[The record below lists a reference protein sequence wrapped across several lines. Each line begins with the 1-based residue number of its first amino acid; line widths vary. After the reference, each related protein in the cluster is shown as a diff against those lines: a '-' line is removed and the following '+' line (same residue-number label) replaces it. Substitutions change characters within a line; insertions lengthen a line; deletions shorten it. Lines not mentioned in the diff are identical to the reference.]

1 MLHNE
6 KNSNSVGTQQ
16 NQPEDSFDLNKTMQ
30 NLPNSDIANDPKKL
44 KERITDLLKGDT
56 EFSKMK
62 QGDKIL
68 VVSAASGL
76 FTAVLP
82 LLAVGATLAIPG
94 AIVGLALYF
103 AVKVAVKT
111 VQSGY
116 KGLKWSAEKTVDG
129 AKYTAGKVK
138 DASTYAAGK
147 VRDGAVHVKDK
158 VKEGYEHSVD
168 SLKKGASFVGEGV
181 ANKFHKASGE
191 TDYLDKVKR
200 FTPDAIKKSDE
211 IRNDMKAIFA
221 DKGNNSGL
229 VKNVLSGISSEIDLK
244 MAEKAKSGE
253 IEHTSGWQVQKEFIN
268 SLNEKSLHNLLT
280 QRSLPKGSYFIDS
293 VFSEHYDEIKKVIK
307 ECRENHL
314 YSSVSNMFDRAE
326 KKANRPSVKSLTRSV
341 SSSFSSLGRKG
352 SEQSNSL
359 SKSNSLNS
367 VKTDS
372 TVSSEA
378 ELLNPAEHKEVKAP
392 SSLWDRVSSPF
403 KSGKKSEKTSEV
415 KYQVLSESDTLPRK
429 IGNSTFYVDTPTPI
443 ENTNKT
449 ATIGGRPGVARRNS
463 TSNLTRVGTPEV
475 PTRSA
480 SLTNLNGQSSFSEDV
495 LSDPKVNQYFGNS
508 NKGTLTRSNSFDS
521 ARGSSGPSTPTS
533 SLERL
538 EQSFSKDEVGA
549 AMEKNLKEFS
559 LSAKTESTLH
569 NSFSNRN
576 GSDSGFNSPTSSPTH
591 TMFTENGKA
600 KTQAD
605 LRKTGHLDKLVGQ
618 PSTKV
623 AVDTDVQQQAA
634 QTAVKTN

>member
-56 EFSKMK
+56 KFSKMK

-268 SLNEKSLHNLLT
+268 NLNEKSLHNFLT

-367 VKTDS
+367 IGTES
-372 TVSSEA
+372 TATVSDSDSQNFA
-378 ELLNPAEHKEVKAP
+378 TVRRSNSS
-392 SSLWDRVSSPF
+392 SSLTPKLTPVAPP
-403 KSGKKSEKTSEV
+403 E
-415 KYQVLSESDTLPRK
+415 LP
-429 IGNSTFYVDTPTPI
+429 
-443 ENTNKT
+443 
-449 ATIGGRPGVARRNS
+449 
-463 TSNLTRVGTPEV
+463 
-475 PTRSA
+475 RSA
-480 SLTNLNGQSSFSEDV
+480 SLTNLNGQSSFSGDV
-495 LSDPKVNQYFGNS
+495 LSDPIVEQNLDSLSNRTLTHSNS
-508 NKGTLTRSNSFDS
+508 TDSGMGSGSSTLTRKQVL
-521 ARGSSGPSTPTS
+521 P
-533 SLERL
+533 
-538 EQSFSKDEVGA
+538 
-549 AMEKNLKEFS
+549 LKEEFDRELEEKLAKRRAS
-559 LSAKTESTLH
+559 L
-569 NSFSNRN
+569 
-576 GSDSGFNSPTSSPTH
+576 D
-591 TMFTENGKA
+591 
-600 KTQAD
+600 
-605 LRKTGHLDKLVGQ
+605 Q
-618 PSTKV
+618 PSAEPV
-623 AVDTDVQQQAA
+623 NSRA
-634 QTAVKTN
+634 TATPGTV

>member
-30 NLPNSDIANDPKKL
+30 NLPNSDIANDHKKL
-44 KERITDLLKGDT
+44 KERMTDLLKGDT

-268 SLNEKSLHNLLT
+268 NLNEKSLHNLLT

-367 VKTDS
+367 IGTES
-372 TVSSEA
+372 TATVSDSDSQNFA
-378 ELLNPAEHKEVKAP
+378 TVRRSNSS
-392 SSLWDRVSSPF
+392 SSLTPKLTPVAPP
-403 KSGKKSEKTSEV
+403 E
-415 KYQVLSESDTLPRK
+415 LP
-429 IGNSTFYVDTPTPI
+429 
-443 ENTNKT
+443 
-449 ATIGGRPGVARRNS
+449 
-463 TSNLTRVGTPEV
+463 
-475 PTRSA
+475 RSA

-495 LSDPKVNQYFGNS
+495 LSDPIVEQNLDSLSNRTLTHSNS
-508 NKGTLTRSNSFDS
+508 TDSGMGSGSSTLTRKQVL
-521 ARGSSGPSTPTS
+521 P
-533 SLERL
+533 
-538 EQSFSKDEVGA
+538 
-549 AMEKNLKEFS
+549 LKEEFDRELEEKLAKRRAS
-559 LSAKTESTLH
+559 L
-569 NSFSNRN
+569 
-576 GSDSGFNSPTSSPTH
+576 D
-591 TMFTENGKA
+591 
-600 KTQAD
+600 
-605 LRKTGHLDKLVGQ
+605 Q
-618 PSTKV
+618 PSAEPV
-623 AVDTDVQQQAA
+623 NSRA
-634 QTAVKTN
+634 TATPGTV

>member
-1 MLHNE
+1 MSPNE

-68 VVSAASGL
+68 VVSTASGL

-103 AVKVAVKT
+103 AVKVAVKA

-129 AKYTAGKVK
+129 AKYT
-138 DASTYAAGK
+138 AGK

-229 VKNVLSGISSEIDLK
+229 VKNILSGISSEIDLK

-268 SLNEKSLHNLLT
+268 NLNEKSLHNLLT

-293 VFSEHYDEIKKVIK
+293 VFSEHHDEIKKVIK

-341 SSSFSSLGRKG
+341 SSSFSSLGRKN

-359 SKSNSLNS
+359 SRSNSLNS
-367 VKTDS
+367 IGTES
-372 TVSSEA
+372 TATVSDSDSQNFA
-378 ELLNPAEHKEVKAP
+378 TVRRSNSS
-392 SSLWDRVSSPF
+392 SSLTPKLTPVAPP
-403 KSGKKSEKTSEV
+403 E
-415 KYQVLSESDTLPRK
+415 LP
-429 IGNSTFYVDTPTPI
+429 
-443 ENTNKT
+443 
-449 ATIGGRPGVARRNS
+449 
-463 TSNLTRVGTPEV
+463 
-475 PTRSA
+475 RSA

-495 LSDPKVNQYFGNS
+495 LSDPIVEQNLDSLSNRTLTHSNS
-508 NKGTLTRSNSFDS
+508 TDSGMGSGSSTLTRKQVL
-521 ARGSSGPSTPTS
+521 P
-533 SLERL
+533 
-538 EQSFSKDEVGA
+538 
-549 AMEKNLKEFS
+549 LKEEFDRELEEKLAKRRAS
-559 LSAKTESTLH
+559 L
-569 NSFSNRN
+569 
-576 GSDSGFNSPTSSPTH
+576 D
-591 TMFTENGKA
+591 
-600 KTQAD
+600 
-605 LRKTGHLDKLVGQ
+605 Q
-618 PSTKV
+618 PSAEPVNSRATTTPGTV
-623 AVDTDVQQQAA
+623 
-634 QTAVKTN
+634 

>member
-30 NLPNSDIANDPKKL
+30 NLPNSDIANDHKKL
-44 KERITDLLKGDT
+44 KERMTDLLKGDT

-68 VVSAASGL
+68 VVSTASGL

-103 AVKVAVKT
+103 AVKVAVKA

-147 VRDGAVHVKDK
+147 VRDGAMHVKDK

-168 SLKKGASFVGEGV
+168 SLKKGASFVGEGG

-229 VKNVLSGISSEIDLK
+229 VKNILSGISSEIDLK

-268 SLNEKSLHNLLT
+268 NLNEKSLHNLLT

-293 VFSEHYDEIKKVIK
+293 VFSEHHDEIKKVIK

-314 YSSVSNMFDRAE
+314 YTSVSNMFDRAE

-367 VKTDS
+367 IGTES
-372 TVSSEA
+372 TATVSDSDSQNFA
-378 ELLNPAEHKEVKAP
+378 TVRRSNSS
-392 SSLWDRVSSPF
+392 SSLTPKLTPVAPP
-403 KSGKKSEKTSEV
+403 E
-415 KYQVLSESDTLPRK
+415 LP
-429 IGNSTFYVDTPTPI
+429 
-443 ENTNKT
+443 
-449 ATIGGRPGVARRNS
+449 
-463 TSNLTRVGTPEV
+463 
-475 PTRSA
+475 RSA

-495 LSDPKVNQYFGNS
+495 LSDPIVEQNLDSLSNRTLTHSNS
-508 NKGTLTRSNSFDS
+508 TDSGMGSGSSTLTRKQVL
-521 ARGSSGPSTPTS
+521 P
-533 SLERL
+533 
-538 EQSFSKDEVGA
+538 
-549 AMEKNLKEFS
+549 LKEEFDRELEEKLAKRRAS
-559 LSAKTESTLH
+559 L
-569 NSFSNRN
+569 
-576 GSDSGFNSPTSSPTH
+576 D
-591 TMFTENGKA
+591 
-600 KTQAD
+600 
-605 LRKTGHLDKLVGQ
+605 Q
-618 PSTKV
+618 PSAEPV
-623 AVDTDVQQQAA
+623 NSRA
-634 QTAVKTN
+634 TATPGTV

>member
-1 MLHNE
+1 MSHNE

-30 NLPNSDIANDPKKL
+30 NLPNSDIANDHKKL
-44 KERITDLLKGDT
+44 KERMTDLLKGDT

-68 VVSAASGL
+68 VVSTASGL

-129 AKYTAGKVK
+129 TKYT
-138 DASTYAAGK
+138 AGK

-229 VKNVLSGISSEIDLK
+229 VKNILSGMSSEIDLK

-268 SLNEKSLHNLLT
+268 NLNEKSLHNLLT

-293 VFSEHYDEIKKVIK
+293 VFSEHHDEIKKVIK

-359 SKSNSLNS
+359 SKSSSLDS
-367 VKTDS
+367 VRTDS
-372 TVSSEA
+372 TEPPIKV
-378 ELLNPAEHKEVKAP
+378 
-392 SSLWDRVSSPF
+392 
-403 KSGKKSEKTSEV
+403 
-415 KYQVLSESDTLPRK
+415 
-429 IGNSTFYVDTPTPI
+429 GNSTFYVAPLKLPRSNSLNSIGT
-443 ENTNKT
+443 EST
-449 ATIGGRPGVARRNS
+449 ATVSDSDSQNFATVRRSNSSSSLTPRLTPVAS
-463 TSNLTRVGTPEV
+463 PEV
-475 PTRSA
+475 PGSP
-480 SLTNLNGQSSFSEDV
+480 SI
-495 LSDPKVNQYFGNS
+495 
-508 NKGTLTRSNSFDS
+508 DS
-521 ARGSSGPSTPTS
+521 GMGSGSSTPTRKQV
-533 SLERL
+533 LP
-538 EQSFSKDEVGA
+538 
-549 AMEKNLKEFS
+549 LKEEFDR
-559 LSAKTESTLH
+559 E
-569 NSFSNRN
+569 F
-576 GSDSGFNSPTSSPTH
+576 
-591 TMFTENGKA
+591 EE
-600 KTQAD
+600 
-605 LRKTGHLDKLVGQ
+605 KLVKRRASLDQ
-618 PSTKV
+618 PSAEPV
-623 AVDTDVQQQAA
+623 NSRA
-634 QTAVKTN
+634 TATPGTV

>member
-56 EFSKMK
+56 KFSKMK

-76 FTAVLP
+76 FTAVLT

-268 SLNEKSLHNLLT
+268 NLNEKSLHNLLT
-280 QRSLPKGSYFIDS
+280 QRSLPKDSYFIDS

-367 VKTDS
+367 IGTES
-372 TVSSEA
+372 TATVSDSDSQNFA
-378 ELLNPAEHKEVKAP
+378 TVRRSNSS
-392 SSLWDRVSSPF
+392 SSLTPKLTPVVPP
-403 KSGKKSEKTSEV
+403 E
-415 KYQVLSESDTLPRK
+415 LP
-429 IGNSTFYVDTPTPI
+429 
-443 ENTNKT
+443 
-449 ATIGGRPGVARRNS
+449 
-463 TSNLTRVGTPEV
+463 
-475 PTRSA
+475 RSA

-495 LSDPKVNQYFGNS
+495 LSDPIVEQNLDSLSNRTLTHSNS
-508 NKGTLTRSNSFDS
+508 TDSGMGSGSSTLTRKQVL
-521 ARGSSGPSTPTS
+521 P
-533 SLERL
+533 
-538 EQSFSKDEVGA
+538 
-549 AMEKNLKEFS
+549 LKEEFDRELEEKLAKRRAS
-559 LSAKTESTLH
+559 L
-569 NSFSNRN
+569 
-576 GSDSGFNSPTSSPTH
+576 D
-591 TMFTENGKA
+591 
-600 KTQAD
+600 
-605 LRKTGHLDKLVGQ
+605 Q
-618 PSTKV
+618 PSAEPV
-623 AVDTDVQQQAA
+623 NSRA
-634 QTAVKTN
+634 TATPGTV

>member
-30 NLPNSDIANDPKKL
+30 NLPNSDIANDHKKL
-44 KERITDLLKGDT
+44 KERMTDLLKGDT
-56 EFSKMK
+56 EFPKMK

-68 VVSAASGL
+68 VVSTASGL

-103 AVKVAVKT
+103 AVKVAVKA

-147 VRDGAVHVKDK
+147 VRDGAMHVKDK
-158 VKEGYEHSVD
+158 VKEGYEHSVG

-229 VKNVLSGISSEIDLK
+229 VKNILSGISSEIDLK

-268 SLNEKSLHNLLT
+268 NLNEKSLHNLLT

-293 VFSEHYDEIKKVIK
+293 VFSEHHDEIKKVIK

-367 VKTDS
+367 IGTES
-372 TVSSEA
+372 TATVSDSDSQNFA
-378 ELLNPAEHKEVKAP
+378 TVRRSNSS
-392 SSLWDRVSSPF
+392 SSLTPKLTPVAPP
-403 KSGKKSEKTSEV
+403 E
-415 KYQVLSESDTLPRK
+415 LP
-429 IGNSTFYVDTPTPI
+429 
-443 ENTNKT
+443 
-449 ATIGGRPGVARRNS
+449 
-463 TSNLTRVGTPEV
+463 
-475 PTRSA
+475 RSA

-495 LSDPKVNQYFGNS
+495 LSDPIVEQNLDSLSNRTLTHSNS
-508 NKGTLTRSNSFDS
+508 TDSGMGSGSSTLTRKQVL
-521 ARGSSGPSTPTS
+521 P
-533 SLERL
+533 
-538 EQSFSKDEVGA
+538 
-549 AMEKNLKEFS
+549 LKEEFDRELEEKLAKRRAS
-559 LSAKTESTLH
+559 L
-569 NSFSNRN
+569 
-576 GSDSGFNSPTSSPTH
+576 D
-591 TMFTENGKA
+591 
-600 KTQAD
+600 
-605 LRKTGHLDKLVGQ
+605 Q
-618 PSTKV
+618 PSAEPV
-623 AVDTDVQQQAA
+623 NSRA
-634 QTAVKTN
+634 TATPGTV

>member
-30 NLPNSDIANDPKKL
+30 NLPNSDIANDHKKL
-44 KERITDLLKGDT
+44 KERMTDLLKGDT

-68 VVSAASGL
+68 VVSTASGL

-103 AVKVAVKT
+103 AVKVAVKA

-147 VRDGAVHVKDK
+147 VRDGAMHVKDK

-221 DKGNNSGL
+221 DKGNNSGV
-229 VKNVLSGISSEIDLK
+229 VKNILSGISSEIDLK

-268 SLNEKSLHNLLT
+268 NLNEKSLHNLLT

-293 VFSEHYDEIKKVIK
+293 VFSEHHDEIKKVIK

-367 VKTDS
+367 IGTES
-372 TVSSEA
+372 TATVSDSDSQNFA
-378 ELLNPAEHKEVKAP
+378 TVRRSNSS
-392 SSLWDRVSSPF
+392 SSLTPKLTPVAPP
-403 KSGKKSEKTSEV
+403 E
-415 KYQVLSESDTLPRK
+415 LP
-429 IGNSTFYVDTPTPI
+429 
-443 ENTNKT
+443 
-449 ATIGGRPGVARRNS
+449 
-463 TSNLTRVGTPEV
+463 
-475 PTRSA
+475 RSA

-495 LSDPKVNQYFGNS
+495 LSDPIVEQTLDSLSNRTLTHSNS
-508 NKGTLTRSNSFDS
+508 TDSGMGSGSSTLTRKQVL
-521 ARGSSGPSTPTS
+521 P
-533 SLERL
+533 
-538 EQSFSKDEVGA
+538 
-549 AMEKNLKEFS
+549 LKEEFDRELEEKLAKRLAS
-559 LSAKTESTLH
+559 L
-569 NSFSNRN
+569 
-576 GSDSGFNSPTSSPTH
+576 D
-591 TMFTENGKA
+591 
-600 KTQAD
+600 
-605 LRKTGHLDKLVGQ
+605 Q
-618 PSTKV
+618 PSAEPV
-623 AVDTDVQQQAA
+623 NSRA
-634 QTAVKTN
+634 TATPGTV

>member
-1 MLHNE
+1 MLPN
-6 KNSNSVGTQQ
+6 KKSLNSVETEIGLQQ
-16 NQPEDSFDLNKTMQ
+16 EGSLDLNKTMQ
-30 NLPNSDIANDPKKL
+30 NLSNSDIANDHKKL
-44 KERITDLLKGDT
+44 KERMTDLLKGDT

-68 VVSAASGL
+68 VVSTASGL

-103 AVKVAVKT
+103 AVKVAVKA

-147 VRDGAVHVKDK
+147 VRDGAMHVKDK

-229 VKNVLSGISSEIDLK
+229 VKNILSGISSEIDLK

-253 IEHTSGWQVQKEFIN
+253 IEHTSGWQIQKEFIN
-268 SLNEKSLHNLLT
+268 NLNEKSLHNLLT

-293 VFSEHYDEIKKVIK
+293 VFSEHHDEIKKVIK

-367 VKTDS
+367 MGTES
-372 TVSSEA
+372 TATVSDSDSQNFA
-378 ELLNPAEHKEVKAP
+378 TVRRSNSS
-392 SSLWDRVSSPF
+392 SSLTPKLTPVAPP
-403 KSGKKSEKTSEV
+403 E
-415 KYQVLSESDTLPRK
+415 LP
-429 IGNSTFYVDTPTPI
+429 
-443 ENTNKT
+443 
-449 ATIGGRPGVARRNS
+449 
-463 TSNLTRVGTPEV
+463 
-475 PTRSA
+475 RSA

-495 LSDPKVNQYFGNS
+495 LSDPIVEQNLDSLSNRTLTHSNS
-508 NKGTLTRSNSFDS
+508 TDSGMGSGSSTLTRKQVL
-521 ARGSSGPSTPTS
+521 P
-533 SLERL
+533 
-538 EQSFSKDEVGA
+538 
-549 AMEKNLKEFS
+549 LKEEFDRELEEKLAKRRAS
-559 LSAKTESTLH
+559 L
-569 NSFSNRN
+569 
-576 GSDSGFNSPTSSPTH
+576 D
-591 TMFTENGKA
+591 
-600 KTQAD
+600 
-605 LRKTGHLDKLVGQ
+605 Q
-618 PSTKV
+618 PSAEPV
-623 AVDTDVQQQAA
+623 NSRA
-634 QTAVKTN
+634 TATPGTV

>member
-30 NLPNSDIANDPKKL
+30 NLPNSDIANDHKKL
-44 KERITDLLKGDT
+44 KERMTDLLKGDT

-68 VVSAASGL
+68 VVSTASGL

-103 AVKVAVKT
+103 AVKVAVKA

-147 VRDGAVHVKDK
+147 VRDGAMHVKDK

-191 TDYLDKVKR
+191 TDYLDKGKR
-200 FTPDAIKKSDE
+200 VTPDAIKKSDE

-229 VKNVLSGISSEIDLK
+229 VKNILSGISSEIDLK

-268 SLNEKSLHNLLT
+268 NLNEKSLHNLLT

-293 VFSEHYDEIKKVIK
+293 VFSEHHDEIKKVIK

-367 VKTDS
+367 IGTES
-372 TVSSEA
+372 TATVSDSDSQNFA
-378 ELLNPAEHKEVKAP
+378 TVRRSNSS
-392 SSLWDRVSSPF
+392 SSLTPKLTPVAPP
-403 KSGKKSEKTSEV
+403 E
-415 KYQVLSESDTLPRK
+415 LP
-429 IGNSTFYVDTPTPI
+429 
-443 ENTNKT
+443 
-449 ATIGGRPGVARRNS
+449 
-463 TSNLTRVGTPEV
+463 
-475 PTRSA
+475 RSA

-495 LSDPKVNQYFGNS
+495 LSDPIVEQNLDSLSNRTLTHSNS
-508 NKGTLTRSNSFDS
+508 TDSGMGSGSSTLTRKQVL
-521 ARGSSGPSTPTS
+521 P
-533 SLERL
+533 
-538 EQSFSKDEVGA
+538 
-549 AMEKNLKEFS
+549 LKEEFDRELEEKLAKRLAS
-559 LSAKTESTLH
+559 L
-569 NSFSNRN
+569 
-576 GSDSGFNSPTSSPTH
+576 D
-591 TMFTENGKA
+591 
-600 KTQAD
+600 
-605 LRKTGHLDKLVGQ
+605 Q
-618 PSTKV
+618 PSAEPV
-623 AVDTDVQQQAA
+623 NSRA
-634 QTAVKTN
+634 TATPGTV

>member
-56 EFSKMK
+56 KFSKMK

-268 SLNEKSLHNLLT
+268 NLNEKSLHNLLT
-280 QRSLPKGSYFIDS
+280 QRSLPKDSYFIDS

-367 VKTDS
+367 IGTES
-372 TVSSEA
+372 TATVSDSDSQNFA
-378 ELLNPAEHKEVKAP
+378 TVRRSNSS
-392 SSLWDRVSSPF
+392 SSLTPKLTPVAPP
-403 KSGKKSEKTSEV
+403 E
-415 KYQVLSESDTLPRK
+415 LP
-429 IGNSTFYVDTPTPI
+429 
-443 ENTNKT
+443 
-449 ATIGGRPGVARRNS
+449 
-463 TSNLTRVGTPEV
+463 
-475 PTRSA
+475 RSA

-495 LSDPKVNQYFGNS
+495 LSDPIVEQNLDSLSNRTLTHSNS
-508 NKGTLTRSNSFDS
+508 TDSGMGSGSSTLTRKQVL
-521 ARGSSGPSTPTS
+521 P
-533 SLERL
+533 
-538 EQSFSKDEVGA
+538 
-549 AMEKNLKEFS
+549 LKEEFDRELEEKLAKRRAS
-559 LSAKTESTLH
+559 L
-569 NSFSNRN
+569 
-576 GSDSGFNSPTSSPTH
+576 D
-591 TMFTENGKA
+591 
-600 KTQAD
+600 
-605 LRKTGHLDKLVGQ
+605 Q
-618 PSTKV
+618 PSAEPV
-623 AVDTDVQQQAA
+623 NSRA
-634 QTAVKTN
+634 TATPGTV

>member
-1 MLHNE
+1 MSPNE

-68 VVSAASGL
+68 VVSTASGL

-103 AVKVAVKT
+103 AVKVAVKA

-129 AKYTAGKVK
+129 AKYT
-138 DASTYAAGK
+138 AGK

-229 VKNVLSGISSEIDLK
+229 VKNILSGISSEIDLK

-268 SLNEKSLHNLLT
+268 NLNEKSLHNLLT

-293 VFSEHYDEIKKVIK
+293 VFSEHHDEIKKVIK

-341 SSSFSSLGRKG
+341 SSSFSSLGRKN

-359 SKSNSLNS
+359 SRSNSLNS
-367 VKTDS
+367 IGTES
-372 TVSSEA
+372 TATVSDSDSQNFA
-378 ELLNPAEHKEVKAP
+378 TVRRSNSS
-392 SSLWDRVSSPF
+392 SSLTPKLTPVAPP
-403 KSGKKSEKTSEV
+403 E
-415 KYQVLSESDTLPRK
+415 LP
-429 IGNSTFYVDTPTPI
+429 
-443 ENTNKT
+443 
-449 ATIGGRPGVARRNS
+449 
-463 TSNLTRVGTPEV
+463 
-475 PTRSA
+475 RSA

-495 LSDPKVNQYFGNS
+495 LSDPIVEQNLDSLSNRTLTHSNS
-508 NKGTLTRSNSFDS
+508 TDSGMGSGSSTLTRKQVL
-521 ARGSSGPSTPTS
+521 P
-533 SLERL
+533 
-538 EQSFSKDEVGA
+538 
-549 AMEKNLKEFS
+549 LKEEFDRELEEKLAKRRAS
-559 LSAKTESTLH
+559 L
-569 NSFSNRN
+569 
-576 GSDSGFNSPTSSPTH
+576 D
-591 TMFTENGKA
+591 
-600 KTQAD
+600 
-605 LRKTGHLDKLVGQ
+605 Q
-618 PSTKV
+618 PSAEPV
-623 AVDTDVQQQAA
+623 NSRA
-634 QTAVKTN
+634 TATPGTV

>member
-56 EFSKMK
+56 KFSKMK

-244 MAEKAKSGE
+244 MAEKAKSGG
-253 IEHTSGWQVQKEFIN
+253 IEHTSGWQVQKKFIN
-268 SLNEKSLHNLLT
+268 NLNEKSLHNLLT
-280 QRSLPKGSYFIDS
+280 QRSLPKGCYFIDS

-367 VKTDS
+367 IGTES
-372 TVSSEA
+372 TATVSDSDSQNFA
-378 ELLNPAEHKEVKAP
+378 TVRRSNSS
-392 SSLWDRVSSPF
+392 SSLTPKLTPVAPP
-403 KSGKKSEKTSEV
+403 E
-415 KYQVLSESDTLPRK
+415 LP
-429 IGNSTFYVDTPTPI
+429 
-443 ENTNKT
+443 
-449 ATIGGRPGVARRNS
+449 
-463 TSNLTRVGTPEV
+463 
-475 PTRSA
+475 RSA

-495 LSDPKVNQYFGNS
+495 LSDPIVEQNLDSLSNRTLTHSNS
-508 NKGTLTRSNSFDS
+508 TDSGMGSGSSTLTRKQVL
-521 ARGSSGPSTPTS
+521 P
-533 SLERL
+533 
-538 EQSFSKDEVGA
+538 
-549 AMEKNLKEFS
+549 LKEEFDRELEEKLAKRRAS
-559 LSAKTESTLH
+559 L
-569 NSFSNRN
+569 
-576 GSDSGFNSPTSSPTH
+576 D
-591 TMFTENGKA
+591 
-600 KTQAD
+600 
-605 LRKTGHLDKLVGQ
+605 Q
-618 PSTKV
+618 PSAEPV
-623 AVDTDVQQQAA
+623 NSRA
-634 QTAVKTN
+634 TATPGTV

>member
-30 NLPNSDIANDPKKL
+30 NLPNSDIANDHKKL
-44 KERITDLLKGDT
+44 KERMTDLLKGDT

-68 VVSAASGL
+68 VVSTASGL

-103 AVKVAVKT
+103 AVKVAVKA

-147 VRDGAVHVKDK
+147 VRDGAMHVKDK

-229 VKNVLSGISSEIDLK
+229 VKNILSGISSEIDLK

-268 SLNEKSLHNLLT
+268 NLNEKSLHNLLT

-293 VFSEHYDEIKKVIK
+293 VFSEHHDEIKKVIK

-367 VKTDS
+367 IGTES
-372 TVSSEA
+372 TATVSDSDSQNFA
-378 ELLNPAEHKEVKAP
+378 TVRRSNSS
-392 SSLWDRVSSPF
+392 SSLTPKLTPVAPP
-403 KSGKKSEKTSEV
+403 E
-415 KYQVLSESDTLPRK
+415 LP
-429 IGNSTFYVDTPTPI
+429 
-443 ENTNKT
+443 
-449 ATIGGRPGVARRNS
+449 
-463 TSNLTRVGTPEV
+463 
-475 PTRSA
+475 RSA

-495 LSDPKVNQYFGNS
+495 LSDPIVEQNLDSLSNRTLTHSNS
-508 NKGTLTRSNSFDS
+508 TDSGMGSGSSTLTRKQVL
-521 ARGSSGPSTPTS
+521 P
-533 SLERL
+533 
-538 EQSFSKDEVGA
+538 
-549 AMEKNLKEFS
+549 LKEEFDRELEEKVAKRRAS
-559 LSAKTESTLH
+559 L
-569 NSFSNRN
+569 
-576 GSDSGFNSPTSSPTH
+576 D
-591 TMFTENGKA
+591 
-600 KTQAD
+600 
-605 LRKTGHLDKLVGQ
+605 Q
-618 PSTKV
+618 PSAEPV
-623 AVDTDVQQQAA
+623 NSRA
-634 QTAVKTN
+634 TATPGTV

>member
-6 KNSNSVGTQQ
+6 KKSNSVGTQQ

-30 NLPNSDIANDPKKL
+30 NLPNSDIANDHKKL
-44 KERITDLLKGDT
+44 KERMTDLLKGDT

-68 VVSAASGL
+68 VVSTASGL

-103 AVKVAVKT
+103 AVKVAVKA

-147 VRDGAVHVKDK
+147 VRDGAMHVKDK

-221 DKGNNSGL
+221 DKGNNSWL
-229 VKNVLSGISSEIDLK
+229 VKNILSGISSEIDLK

-268 SLNEKSLHNLLT
+268 NLNEKSLHNLLT

-293 VFSEHYDEIKKVIK
+293 VFSEHHDEIKKVIK

-367 VKTDS
+367 IGTES
-372 TVSSEA
+372 TATVSDSDSQNFA
-378 ELLNPAEHKEVKAP
+378 TVRRSNSS
-392 SSLWDRVSSPF
+392 SSLTPKLTPVAPP
-403 KSGKKSEKTSEV
+403 E
-415 KYQVLSESDTLPRK
+415 LP
-429 IGNSTFYVDTPTPI
+429 
-443 ENTNKT
+443 
-449 ATIGGRPGVARRNS
+449 
-463 TSNLTRVGTPEV
+463 
-475 PTRSA
+475 RSA

-495 LSDPKVNQYFGNS
+495 LSDPIVKQNLDSLSNRTLTHSNS
-508 NKGTLTRSNSFDS
+508 TDSGMGSGSSTLTRKQVL
-521 ARGSSGPSTPTS
+521 P
-533 SLERL
+533 
-538 EQSFSKDEVGA
+538 
-549 AMEKNLKEFS
+549 LKEEFDRELEEKLAKRRAS
-559 LSAKTESTLH
+559 L
-569 NSFSNRN
+569 
-576 GSDSGFNSPTSSPTH
+576 D
-591 TMFTENGKA
+591 
-600 KTQAD
+600 
-605 LRKTGHLDKLVGQ
+605 Q
-618 PSTKV
+618 PSAEPV
-623 AVDTDVQQQAA
+623 NSRA
-634 QTAVKTN
+634 TATPGTV

>member
-30 NLPNSDIANDPKKL
+30 NLPNSDIANDHKKL
-44 KERITDLLKGDT
+44 KERMTDLLKGDT

-68 VVSAASGL
+68 VVSTASGL

-103 AVKVAVKT
+103 AVKVAVKA

-147 VRDGAVHVKDK
+147 VRDGAMHVKDK

-200 FTPDAIKKSDE
+200 FPPDAIKKSDE

-229 VKNVLSGISSEIDLK
+229 VKNILSGISSEIDLK

-268 SLNEKSLHNLLT
+268 NLNEKSLHNLLT

-293 VFSEHYDEIKKVIK
+293 VFSEHHDEIKKVIK

-367 VKTDS
+367 IGTES
-372 TVSSEA
+372 TATVSDSDSQNFA
-378 ELLNPAEHKEVKAP
+378 TVRRSNSS
-392 SSLWDRVSSPF
+392 SSLTPKLTPVAPP
-403 KSGKKSEKTSEV
+403 E
-415 KYQVLSESDTLPRK
+415 LP
-429 IGNSTFYVDTPTPI
+429 
-443 ENTNKT
+443 
-449 ATIGGRPGVARRNS
+449 
-463 TSNLTRVGTPEV
+463 
-475 PTRSA
+475 RSA

-495 LSDPKVNQYFGNS
+495 LSDPIVEQNLDSLSNRTLTHSNS
-508 NKGTLTRSNSFDS
+508 TDSGMGSGSSTLTRKQVL
-521 ARGSSGPSTPTS
+521 P
-533 SLERL
+533 
-538 EQSFSKDEVGA
+538 
-549 AMEKNLKEFS
+549 LKEEFDRELEEKLAKRLAS
-559 LSAKTESTLH
+559 L
-569 NSFSNRN
+569 
-576 GSDSGFNSPTSSPTH
+576 D
-591 TMFTENGKA
+591 
-600 KTQAD
+600 
-605 LRKTGHLDKLVGQ
+605 Q
-618 PSTKV
+618 PSAEPV
-623 AVDTDVQQQAA
+623 NSRA
-634 QTAVKTN
+634 TATPGTV

>member
-1 MLHNE
+1 M
-6 KNSNSVGTQQ
+6 V
-16 NQPEDSFDLNKTMQ
+16 
-30 NLPNSDIANDPKKL
+30 
-44 KERITDLLKGDT
+44 
-56 EFSKMK
+56 
-62 QGDKIL
+62 
-68 VVSAASGL
+68 
-76 FTAVLP
+76 
-82 LLAVGATLAIPG
+82 AVGAVGVMVGALLPFVAVALPVAATG
-94 AIVGLALYF
+94 AIVALTLFF
-103 AVKVAVKT
+103 AYKAVEYT
-111 VQSGY
+111 F

-129 AKYTAGKVK
+129 AKYTAEKVK

-147 VRDGAVHVKDK
+147 IRDGAVHVKDK

-268 SLNEKSLHNLLT
+268 NLNEKSLHNLLT

-378 ELLNPAEHKEVKAP
+378 ELLNPAEHKEVKTP
-392 SSLWDRVSSPF
+392 SSFREKMPSWLGD
-403 KSGKKSEKTSEV
+403 KKAPKETTNV

-463 TSNLTRVGTPEV
+463 TSNLTRVETPEV

-495 LSDPKVNQYFGNS
+495 LSDPIVEQNLDSLSNRTLTHSNS
-508 NKGTLTRSNSFDS
+508 TDSGMGSGSSTLTRKQVL
-521 ARGSSGPSTPTS
+521 P
-533 SLERL
+533 
-538 EQSFSKDEVGA
+538 
-549 AMEKNLKEFS
+549 LKEEFDRELEEKLAKRRAS
-559 LSAKTESTLH
+559 L
-569 NSFSNRN
+569 
-576 GSDSGFNSPTSSPTH
+576 D
-591 TMFTENGKA
+591 
-600 KTQAD
+600 
-605 LRKTGHLDKLVGQ
+605 Q
-618 PSTKV
+618 PSAEPV
-623 AVDTDVQQQAA
+623 NSRA
-634 QTAVKTN
+634 TATPGTV

>member
-1 MLHNE
+1 MSPNE
-6 KNSNSVGTQQ
+6 KNSVVTEQGNDLG
-16 NQPEDSFDLNKTMQ
+16 LNKTTQ
-30 NLPNSDIANDPKKL
+30 DSLNLEAAKDSKKL

-138 DASTYAAGK
+138 DT
-147 VRDGAVHVKDK
+147 
-158 VKEGYEHSVD
+158 SVY
-168 SLKKGASFVGEGV
+168 
-181 ANKFHKASGE
+181 
-191 TDYLDKVKR
+191 T
-200 FTPDAIKKSDE
+200 
-211 IRNDMKAIFA
+211 
-221 DKGNNSGL
+221 
-229 VKNVLSGISSEIDLK
+229 
-244 MAEKAKSGE
+244 AEKAREGYYSVKGAISSVGRATRERTGATLGKMGRSLSNLSKSMSSLDAIPYSIDNEGQTVVLKTEEKTRNFNSVKEMVIKEVLEDKAVNSFALTKEIFSKLGE
-253 IEHTSGWQVQKEFIN
+253 KILEKAYSVDGQSGFQKDQLINQLKQQADFVNKLYAKKLQSLLSKDNN
-268 SLNEKSLHNLLT
+268 SLYE
-280 QRSLPKGSYFIDS
+280 I
-293 VFSEHYDEIKKVIK
+293 FSDHHDEIKRIVK
-307 ECRENHL
+307 ECKIEHKLSNSIENL
-314 YSSVSNMFDRAE
+314 NEVAGKY
-326 KKANRPSVKSLTRSV
+326 
-341 SSSFSSLGRKG
+341 GIRKG
-352 SEQSNSL
+352 SMQSFENS
-359 SKSNSLNS
+359 SSRSSSMSFLNS
-367 VKTDS
+367 VSTDS
-372 TVSSEA
+372 TISSEA
-378 ELLNPAEHKEVKAP
+378 ELLNPANHKEVKTAT
-392 SSLWDRVSSPF
+392 SLLDKVSSPF

-463 TSNLTRVGTPEV
+463 TSNLTRVETPEV

-495 LSDPKVNQYFGNS
+495 LSDPKVNQYLGNS

>member
-30 NLPNSDIANDPKKL
+30 NLPNSDIANDHKKL
-44 KERITDLLKGDT
+44 KERMTDLLKGDT

-103 AVKVAVKT
+103 AVEVAVKT

-268 SLNEKSLHNLLT
+268 NLNEKSLHNLLT

-367 VKTDS
+367 IGTES
-372 TVSSEA
+372 TATVSDSDSQNFA
-378 ELLNPAEHKEVKAP
+378 TVRRSNSS
-392 SSLWDRVSSPF
+392 SSLTPKLTPVAPP
-403 KSGKKSEKTSEV
+403 E
-415 KYQVLSESDTLPRK
+415 LP
-429 IGNSTFYVDTPTPI
+429 
-443 ENTNKT
+443 
-449 ATIGGRPGVARRNS
+449 
-463 TSNLTRVGTPEV
+463 
-475 PTRSA
+475 RSA

-495 LSDPKVNQYFGNS
+495 LSDPIVEQNLDSLSNRTLTHSNS
-508 NKGTLTRSNSFDS
+508 TDSGMGSGSSTLTRKQVL
-521 ARGSSGPSTPTS
+521 P
-533 SLERL
+533 
-538 EQSFSKDEVGA
+538 
-549 AMEKNLKEFS
+549 LKEEFDRE
-559 LSAKTESTLH
+559 LEEKLAKRRA
-569 NSFSNRN
+569 F
-576 GSDSGFNSPTSSPTH
+576 
-591 TMFTENGKA
+591 
-600 KTQAD
+600 
-605 LRKTGHLDKLVGQ
+605 LDQ
-618 PSTKV
+618 PSAEPV
-623 AVDTDVQQQAA
+623 NSRA
-634 QTAVKTN
+634 TATPGTV

>member
-30 NLPNSDIANDPKKL
+30 NLPNSDIANDHKKL
-44 KERITDLLKGDT
+44 KERMTDLLKGDT

-68 VVSAASGL
+68 VVSTASGL

-103 AVKVAVKT
+103 AVKVAVKA

-147 VRDGAVHVKDK
+147 VRDGAMHVKDK

-221 DKGNNSGL
+221 DKGNNSGV
-229 VKNVLSGISSEIDLK
+229 VKNILSGISSEIDLK

-268 SLNEKSLHNLLT
+268 NLNEKSLHNLLT

-293 VFSEHYDEIKKVIK
+293 VFSEHHDEIKKVIK

-367 VKTDS
+367 IGTES
-372 TVSSEA
+372 TATVSDSDSQNFA
-378 ELLNPAEHKEVKAP
+378 TVRRSNSS
-392 SSLWDRVSSPF
+392 SSLTPKLTPVAPP
-403 KSGKKSEKTSEV
+403 E
-415 KYQVLSESDTLPRK
+415 LP
-429 IGNSTFYVDTPTPI
+429 
-443 ENTNKT
+443 
-449 ATIGGRPGVARRNS
+449 
-463 TSNLTRVGTPEV
+463 
-475 PTRSA
+475 RSA

-495 LSDPKVNQYFGNS
+495 LSDPIVEQNLDSLSNRTLTHSNS
-508 NKGTLTRSNSFDS
+508 TDSGMGSGSSTLTRKQVL
-521 ARGSSGPSTPTS
+521 P
-533 SLERL
+533 
-538 EQSFSKDEVGA
+538 
-549 AMEKNLKEFS
+549 LKEEFDRELEEKLAKRLAS
-559 LSAKTESTLH
+559 L
-569 NSFSNRN
+569 
-576 GSDSGFNSPTSSPTH
+576 D
-591 TMFTENGKA
+591 
-600 KTQAD
+600 
-605 LRKTGHLDKLVGQ
+605 Q
-618 PSTKV
+618 PSAEPV
-623 AVDTDVQQQAA
+623 NSRA
-634 QTAVKTN
+634 TATPGTV